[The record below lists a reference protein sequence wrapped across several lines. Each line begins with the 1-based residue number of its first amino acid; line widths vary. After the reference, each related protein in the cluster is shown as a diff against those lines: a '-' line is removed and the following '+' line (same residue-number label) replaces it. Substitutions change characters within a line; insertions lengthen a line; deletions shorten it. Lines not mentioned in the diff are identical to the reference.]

1 MTIWEFLFPWPA
13 LRREMKATRS
23 LAEKLRKARTVAI
36 ALDERVVG
44 FQRAERESER
54 RLTSTETELLQTKR
68 AGFASIAEE
77 LGVSEED
84 LMDGKIEPLLHADPQ
99 KVYRM
104 LDNAKASEIKF
115 RLVKR
120 VNLEL
125 RLVIRNMID
134 TLADCTLTPHAIAD
148 FQAAEKY
155 AVPRVMEDKRKV
167 LHLNLP
173 KGDDDEAQAHLEAG
187 KAGGETE
194 GAASTEAEAGDREAE
209 V

>member
-13 LRREMKATRS
+13 VKARKVAETALAHSRRSLRREKKLVASLQETRVI
-23 LAEKLRKARTVAI
+23 T
-36 ALDERVVG
+36 
-44 FQRAERESER
+44 ER
-54 RLTSTETELLQTKR
+54 RLTASETELLQTKR

-84 LMDGKIEPLLHADPQ
+84 LMAGKIEPLLHDDPQ

-125 RLVIRNMID
+125 RLVIRNMVD
-134 TLADCTLTPHAIAD
+134 TLIGCDLTPQALAD
-148 FQAAEKY
+148 LTEAERY
-155 AVPRVMEDKRKV
+155 AVPKVMKPKRNI
-167 LHLNLP
+167 LHLKYR
-173 KGDDDEAQAHLEAG
+173 KGDDDEAQAHLEGG

-194 GAASTEAEAGDREAE
+194 GAASTEGGG
-209 V
+209 